1 MSKCKLAQSL
11 RTLFDGDNDHLKQ
24 IVTNHYAQSVDYE
37 WYAADCER
45 FIKNHRLR
53 HDRVGV
59 PKTKWERENNG
70 W

>member
-11 RTLFDGDNDHLKQ
+11 RKLFDSDNEHLKQ
-24 IVTNHYAQSVDYE
+24 VVTNHFAASVNYE

-45 FIKNHRLR
+45 FIKIIDSDMTVLEFLA
-53 HDRVGV
+53 
-59 PKTKWERENNG
+59 TKWEPENNG